1 MRVHKAANKDKYQ
14 KIINDI
20 HRYNMYFET
29 KGMDS
34 SYYYIH
40 RLPLNLGY
48 DDHPYWLIEK
58 INFILRVTNKI
69 YSEMRKRGS

>member
-1 MRVHKAANKDKYQ
+1 MRGHKTANKEKYQ

-29 KGMDS
+29 KGMDG

-40 RLPLNLGY
+40 RLPLTLGY
-48 DDHPYWLIEK
+48 DEHPYGLIDK
-58 INFILRVTNKI
+58 MNFILRVTNKT
-69 YSEMRKRGS
+69 YSEIRKRGS